1 MTNNIFKALLPIT
14 LLVTLVTTFSPGT
27 LSSLDSYSMII
38 TSLLVLSIG
47 WFLTLGVYKNE
58 ENGKDEI
65 VARRML
71 LAVTFSLPLL
81 AMIFSP
87 SFLYPY
93 IVGKAFVFRFLAIV
107 GFSSFV
113 YLALTNTEYKPRVS
127 PYVFGFGVFTLAML
141 VSVLFSMDSVR
152 SFWSNY
158 ERMEG
163 YIELFSVFA
172 VIVAITS
179 ARLKEIEW
187 KRVFMVHVYVST
199 FVSGMG
205 VLQKLVQVIGL
216 NVGNLPIIGLCISQ
230 GSACRVD
237 STLGNSIY
245 LGIYAALT
253 FWLIVY
259 VYYSRKIGGYL
270 LPALAFL
277 NLLAVYFSG
286 TRGVWL
292 GMVLGFGVAVITWLY
307 EKKNYKAVVGTVL
320 AGILVLGLLFGGVMY
335 AKANNIG
342 QNVEL
347 VQRLSSVNTLFARWT
362 IWKMAIHSWT
372 EKPLFGWGQE
382 NFIHAFNKDYDPAMY
397 GQETYFDHPH
407 NTYIGWLVFGGILGF
422 LAFLLMLYT
431 IFFGVT
437 KEYFKER
444 EKDPLVV
451 PIVFAALTTYLVHIF
466 FVFDNLTST
475 VLITFMAIYFSRNVS
490 YGSVKVP
497 TISSNNKRT
506 LYIAL
511 TLVSVFIIYKTIYLP
526 SYANLSVINSM
537 TMQQRFP
544 AGTNPAEIINKTKE
558 GYEQAIALNTFGNYE
573 IREFFLQKSLEY
585 IGLLPQV
592 KDENTKQAIL
602 AFAQS
607 AYSQFQIQ
615 TANAPYDHR
624 AKFMQ
629 GLYLLNIKNYDEA
642 IKVLT
647 EANALAPNKQISIIY
662 LAKAYLLKGDVDAAS
677 KLYER
682 AIAITPTNIAGHAQ
696 LVAEFEQVKLL
707 LASSTVQAQLKD
719 LRK

>member
-14 LLVTLVTTFSPGT
+14 LMITLATTFSPGS
-27 LSSLDSYSMII
+27 LSFLDSYSMIT

-47 WFLTLGVYKNE
+47 WVLTLGVYIKE
-58 ENGKDEI
+58 DGAKPEI

-71 LAVTFSLPLL
+71 LAVTFSLPIL
-81 AMIFSP
+81 AMLFSP

-107 GFSSFV
+107 GFASFI
-113 YLALTNTEYKPRVS
+113 YLAFTNIDYKPRIS
-127 PYVFGFGVFTLAML
+127 PYVFGFGVFTLAMFI
-141 VSVLFSMDSVR
+141 SVLFSMDPVR

-172 VIVAITS
+172 IIVAMTS
-179 ARLKEIEW
+179 ARLKEVEW
-187 KRVFMVHVYVST
+187 RRVFMVQLYVST

-205 VLQKLVQVIGL
+205 IFQKLAQVL
-216 NVGNLPIIGLCISQ
+216 SLSVSKLPVVGLCFSQ
-230 GSACRVD
+230 GSACRID

-259 VYYSRKIGGYL
+259 VIFSRKIKGYL
-270 LPALAFL
+270 LPSLALL
-277 NLLAVYFSG
+277 NLVAVYYSG

-292 GMVLGFGVAVITWLY
+292 GMLSGLVVAIITWFVQ
-307 EKKNYKAVVGTVL
+307 KKNYKAAAGTVL
-320 AGILVLGLLFGGVMY
+320 GGLLFLSLLFGFVMF

-342 QNVEL
+342 QDVEL

-362 IWKMAIHSWT
+362 IWKMAVHSWT

-422 LAFLLMLYT
+422 LTFLFMLYT
-431 IFFGVT
+431 IFLGVT
-437 KEYFKER
+437 KEYFKDR
-444 EKDPLVV
+444 EKDSLVV
-451 PIVFAALTTYLVHIF
+451 PIVFAAFTTYLVHIF

-475 VLITFMAIYFSRNVS
+475 VLITFMAIYFSRDVS
-490 YGSVKVP
+490 YGSLKVP
-497 TISSNNKRT
+497 TIDASKKRI
-506 LYIAL
+506 LYISL
-511 TLVSVFIIYKTIYLP
+511 TIIVLFAIYKTIYLP
-526 SYANLSVINSM
+526 SYANLSVIDAM
-537 TMQQRFP
+537 TMQQRLP
-544 AGTNPAEIINKTKE
+544 AGTKPADIINQTRI
-558 GYEQAIALNTFGNYE
+558 GYEHAIALNTLGNYE

-592 KDENTKQAIL
+592 QDEATKQAIV
-602 AFAQS
+602 AFATS
-607 AYSQFQIQ
+607 AYSQFEIQ
-615 TANAPYDHR
+615 TADNPFDHR

-642 IKVLT
+642 IKVLKV
-647 EANALAPNKQISIIY
+647 ANDLAPNKQISIIY

-682 AIAITPTNIAGHAQ
+682 AIAITPTDISSYGQ
-696 LVAEFEQVKLL
+696 LVAEYNQVKLIM
-707 LASSTVQAQLKD
+707 ASSTVQAQLKAM
-719 LRK
+719 RK